1 MTDDLNKYFKYAEDV
16 ISGRQIACQY
26 VKDVCSRY
34 LSWMHRTD
42 ICFYPQRADRVIDFV
57 QKLEHFQ
64 GKWAGKHFV
73 LSEWQKFII
82 YYVYGFYYVDDDS
95 ERVIKHVILDCAR
108 KQGKSMFVAA
118 LSLYALIGEKES
130 GAQCLLVAN
139 SAKQAHIL
147 YDMCVN
153 IAKRMDKKG
162 RHLKSTIN
170 KIKFAKTDSYI
181 QVLAS
186 DSASLDGYSA
196 SMFVEDEM
204 HAAKDTKLYDVLSS
218 SQGARKNPLSW
229 IVTTAGHNPLC
240 PYYQMRKS
248 AIEVIQGRIDND
260 SLVAFIYTLD
270 DCDDWTDETVWQKS
284 NPNLNV
290 TVSIDYIRDRIIQAK
305 TSSLIENDVKVK
317 TLNCWVQSVETWI
330 SDSHIT
336 ASMQSVDLQQFKDAE
351 CFVGVDL
358 AAVSDLTCWSVL
370 FPPDAARQIWPDK
383 YIFKTF
389 AYLPEETI
397 GKSENGY
404 LYRRFI
410 AANEL
415 VSSDGNVTDYDIVL
429 NDLLTLNDIC
439 YILSVA
445 YDRWNATQFAI
456 SATNAGLIMQ
466 PFSMSIGN
474 MNRPVKELERLI
486 LSGKVI
492 IDVSELVRW
501 CFSNVRIKSDHNDN
515 STVDKAQKAQKIDA
529 VVSMLEALGAYLSR
543 ETGFDISQLISD
555 VIEQ

>member
-1 MTDDLNKYFKYAEDV
+1 
-16 ISGRQIACQY
+16 
-26 VKDVCSRY
+26 
-34 LSWMHRTD
+34 
-42 ICFYPQRADRVIDFV
+42 
-57 QKLEHFQ
+57 
-64 GKWAGKHFV
+64 
-73 LSEWQKFII
+73 
-82 YYVYGFYYVDDDS
+82 
-95 ERVIKHVILDCAR
+95 
-108 KQGKSMFVAA
+108 
-118 LSLYALIGEKES
+118 
-130 GAQCLLVAN
+130 
-139 SAKQAHIL
+139 
-147 YDMCVN
+147 
-153 IAKRMDKKG
+153 
-162 RHLKSTIN
+162 
-170 KIKFAKTDSYI
+170 
-181 QVLAS
+181 
-186 DSASLDGYSA
+186 
-196 SMFVEDEM
+196 
-204 HAAKDTKLYDVLSS
+204 
-218 SQGARKNPLSW
+218 
-229 IVTTAGHNPLC
+229 
-240 PYYQMRKS
+240 
-248 AIEVIQGRIDND
+248 
-260 SLVAFIYTLD
+260 
-270 DCDDWTDETVWQKS
+270 
-284 NPNLNV
+284 
-290 TVSIDYIRDRIIQAK
+290 
-305 TSSLIENDVKVK
+305 
-317 TLNCWVQSVETWI
+317 
-330 SDSHIT
+330 
-336 ASMQSVDLQQFKDAE
+336 MQSVDLQQFKDAE

-383 YIFKTF
+383 YVFKTF

-404 LYRRFI
+404 LYRRFT

-415 VSSDGNVTDYDIVL
+415 ISTDGNVTDYDVVL
-429 NDLLTLNDIC
+429 NDLLAVNDIC

-529 VVSMLEALGAYLSR
+529 VVSMVEALGAYLSR